1 MLTRS
6 EPQAD
11 SVEKTQ
17 LNVAV
22 GYLAIVLGFLSL
34 TAPVRQRLESMGRM
48 DGPGRLGDSIAEFIA
63 FYETVNSKEDA
74 GGHVGRL
81 QGLVTALKG

>member
-1 MLTRS
+1 M
-6 EPQAD
+6 
-11 SVEKTQ
+11 EKTQ

-34 TAPVRQRLESMGRM
+34 ATPVRRRLEAMDRM
-48 DGPGRLGDSIAEFIA
+48 DGLDRLGDSIAEFIA
-63 FYETVNSKEDA
+63 FYESVDNRKDA

-81 QGLVTALKG
+81 QGLVKALKG

>member
-1 MLTRS
+1 M
-6 EPQAD
+6 
-11 SVEKTQ
+11 EKTQ

-34 TAPVRQRLESMGRM
+34 TAPVRQRLENMNRI
-48 DGPGRLGDSIAEFIA
+48 DGLDRLSDSIAEFIA

-81 QGLVTALKG
+81 QGLVKALKG